1 MEPPLPRRD
10 QPGSRRHS
18 ISPRKS
24 EQSSGDRE
32 ELTAKMSGTT
42 TVARKRTTGKTLLEP
57 TSKETA
63 EKYQAP
69 KLEISVTPERDHIE
83 GPVKAA
89 LTLVEYGD
97 YQCPYCGAAYPEVKK
112 VQKELGSELRFVF
125 RNFPLTNIHE
135 HAMNAAETAE
145 AAATQ
150 GKFWPMHDF
159 LYENQATLG
168 DPRVA
173 LGYAKK
179 LDLDGQK
186 FEREIAQHVYQKRI
200 KDDFMG
206 GVRSGVNGTPTFYV
220 NGVRHD
226 QDAVPQTHNGS
237 LESEQ
242 IVTISW

>member
-1 MEPPLPRRD
+1 
-10 QPGSRRHS
+10 
-18 ISPRKS
+18 
-24 EQSSGDRE
+24 
-32 ELTAKMSGTT
+32 MSGTT

-57 TSKETA
+57 TAKEPT
-63 EKYQAP
+63 EKYHAP
-69 KLEISVTPERDHIE
+69 KLEIPVTPERDHIE
-83 GPVKAA
+83 GPANAA

-112 VQKELGSELRFVF
+112 VQKELGPELRFVF
-125 RNFPLTNIHE
+125 RNFPLTNMHE

-145 AAATQ
+145 AASAQ

-159 LYENQATLG
+159 LYEHQATLG
-168 DPRVA
+168 DPGVA

-179 LDLDGQK
+179 LGLDTQR
-186 FEREIAQHVYQKRI
+186 FDREIAQHMYQKRI

-226 QDAVPQTHNGS
+226 GDAVAKALIEALGQTK
-237 LESEQ
+237 
-242 IVTISW
+242 

>member
-1 MEPPLPRRD
+1 
-10 QPGSRRHS
+10 
-18 ISPRKS
+18 
-24 EQSSGDRE
+24 
-32 ELTAKMSGTT
+32 MSGTT
-42 TVARKRTTGKTLLEP
+42 TVARKRTAGKTLLEP
-57 TSKETA
+57 TTKEPT

-69 KLEISVTPERDHIE
+69 KLEVPVTPERDHIE
-83 GPVKAA
+83 GPANAA

-125 RNFPLTNIHE
+125 RNFPLTNMHE

-145 AAATQ
+145 AASAQ

-159 LYENQATLG
+159 LYEHQATLG
-168 DPRVA
+168 DPGVT

-179 LDLDGQK
+179 LGLDTQR
-186 FEREIAQHVYQKRI
+186 FEREIAQHMYQKRI
-200 KDDFMG
+200 KDDFMS

-226 QDAVPQTHNGS
+226 GDAVAKALIEALNQTKK
-237 LESEQ
+237 
-242 IVTISW
+242 

>member
-1 MEPPLPRRD
+1 
-10 QPGSRRHS
+10 
-18 ISPRKS
+18 
-24 EQSSGDRE
+24 
-32 ELTAKMSGTT
+32 MSGTT

-57 TSKETA
+57 TTKEPT

-69 KLEISVTPERDHIE
+69 KLEIPVTPERDHVE
-83 GPVKAA
+83 GAVSAA

-112 VQKELGSELRFVF
+112 VQKELGPELRFVF
-125 RNFPLTNIHE
+125 RNFPLTNMHE

-145 AAATQ
+145 AASAQ

-159 LYENQATLG
+159 LYEHQATLG
-168 DPRVA
+168 DPTVA

-179 LDLDGQK
+179 LGLNTQR

-220 NGVRHD
+220 NGIRHD
-226 QDAVPQTHNGS
+226 EDAVAKALIEALNHTK
-237 LESEQ
+237 
-242 IVTISW
+242 

>member
-1 MEPPLPRRD
+1 
-10 QPGSRRHS
+10 
-18 ISPRKS
+18 
-24 EQSSGDRE
+24 
-32 ELTAKMSGTT
+32 MSGTT
-42 TVARKRTTGKTLLEP
+42 TVARKRTARKTLLEP
-57 TSKETA
+57 TSRETV

-69 KLEISVTPERDHIE
+69 RLEIPVTAERDHIE
-83 GPVKAA
+83 GPVNAS

-125 RNFPLTNIHE
+125 RNFPLTNMHE
-135 HAMNAAETAE
+135 YAMNAAETAE
-145 AAATQ
+145 AASAQ

-159 LYENQATLG
+159 LYEHQATLG
-168 DPRVA
+168 DSSVA

-179 LDLDGQK
+179 LGLDTQR
-186 FEREIAQHVYQKRI
+186 FEREVAQHMYQKRI

-226 QDAVPQTHNGS
+226 EDAIAKALIEALNHTK
-237 LESEQ
+237 
-242 IVTISW
+242 